1 MTSSDMLYY
10 IDCGTF
16 HRLDLAAGLLEQDHS
31 FAEDMSLQ
39 PHIDQACKV
48 SHEDA
53 VIIQEQRLII
63 R

>member
-31 FAEDMSLQ
+31 FAEDMSFILPLALQ

-53 VIIQEQRLII
+53 VIIQ
-63 R
+63 